1 MELLWKSFKDYYYH
15 LIIVND
21 ISDAGEYN
29 NSYTIKFNENKF
41 QYIIYYRILK
51 ERFITLSKD
60 YFE

>member
-21 ISDAGEYN
+21 ISDVGEYN
-29 NSYTIKFNENKF
+29 NSYIIKFNENRF
-41 QYIIYYRILK
+41 QYKIYYRILK

-60 YFE
+60 